1 MKKIFLTLIMLF
13 YGFFAHSNSIYN
25 SIQIIKTDNTQL
37 FYPIAWTDSVVSNNS
52 IQTLF
57 LSIPTSEIKEII
69 YPYTIAENE
78 INLSANDKKSFF
90 NQLFSVSLKQS
101 KNYQLNCD
109 YTIKFN
115 ENSATF
121 ILSYLTDFTAIVPE
135 FNCYGAYIFVNG
147 KLFKNGEESID
158 FSNTA
163 EIKIV
168 SYSGDIQTYSLSI
181 KNSALPLVTLQS
193 TENENE
199 EITTEWKENFMFVAT
214 NANGK
219 KDYNGL
225 SEFRGRGNNFA
236 PDKKNRYGIKLEEKT
251 KILEMPKGKRW
262 IALPCEND
270 KSLLRAE
277 LGFYI
282 YKNFLGSCWTP
293 NYRACELIINNTHK
307 GSYLLTEQIRITDER
322 ISSGLILSIENDAD
336 DDDDSFISKVSKS
349 LFVFQD
355 PDAGAIG
362 TPMIRTQ
369 VLIDKFESLLYSD
382 NSNENNKAKELINK
396 ESFIDWMILNEIAKN
411 ENAFSKDCYINI
423 STENIISMG
432 PIWDMSD
439 YFGLKSNDSHEDFVV
454 INHGWAKQL
463 LKDKSIYS
471 ALSQKFQVIY
481 NQKNAILNWIDEE
494 AKNKLPSA
502 FSNELLHDNF
512 GGKSDNYSSFTEEYM
527 KEVEQLKL
535 WIDARFEWLNTAL
548 K

>member
-1 MKKIFLTLIMLF
+1 MKNTFLTLIMLF
-13 YGFFAHSNSIYN
+13 YGLFTYSNSIYN
-25 SIQIIKTDNTQL
+25 SIQIIKTDNSQIT
-37 FYPIAWTDSVVSNNS
+37 YPIAWSDSVISNNS
-52 IQTLF
+52 NQTLF

-109 YTIKFN
+109 YTIEFN

-135 FNCYGAYIFVNG
+135 FNCFGAYIFVNG

-158 FSNTA
+158 FSNPA

-199 EITTEWKENFMFVAT
+199 EITTEWKENFMFIAT
-214 NANGK
+214 NANGR
-219 KDYNGL
+219 KDCNGL

-251 KILEMPKGKRW
+251 KILDMPQGKRW
-262 IALPCEND
+262 ITLPCNND

-322 ISSGLILSIENDAD
+322 IDSGLILSIENDAD
-336 DDDDSFISKVSKS
+336 DDDDSFFSSISKS

-362 TPMIRTQ
+362 TKMIRTQ

-382 NSNENNKAKELINK
+382 NSNDNNKAIELINK
-396 ESFIDWMILNEIAKN
+396 ESFIDWMIFNEIAKN
-411 ENAFSKDCYINI
+411 ENAFSKDCYLNI

-463 LKDKSIYS
+463 LKDMSFS
-471 ALSQKFQVIY
+471 TSLHQRFQVIY

-494 AKNKLPSA
+494 AKKKLPSA
-502 FSNELLHDNF
+502 FSNELLHNNF
-512 GGKSDNYSSFTEEYM
+512 DEKSNNYSSFAEKYLE
-527 KEVEQLKL
+527 EVEQLKL
-535 WIDARFEWLNTAL
+535 WIDARLEWLNTAL
-548 K
+548 R

>member
-1 MKKIFLTLIMLF
+1 MKNTFLTLIMLF
-13 YGFFAHSNSIYN
+13 YGLFIYSNSIYN
-25 SIQIIKTDNTQL
+25 SIQIIKTDNSQIT
-37 FYPIAWTDSVVSNNS
+37 YPIAWSDSVISNNS
-52 IQTLF
+52 NQTLF

-69 YPYTIAENE
+69 YPYIIAENE

-90 NQLFSVSLKQS
+90 NQLFSVSLKQN

-109 YTIKFN
+109 YTIEFN

-135 FNCYGAYIFVNG
+135 FNCFGAYIFVNG

-158 FSNTA
+158 FSNPA

-219 KDYNGL
+219 KDCNGL

-251 KILEMPKGKRW
+251 KILDMPKGKRW
-262 IALPCEND
+262 ITLPCDND

-336 DDDDSFISKVSKS
+336 EDDDSFFSSISKS

-362 TPMIRTQ
+362 TKMIRTQ

-382 NSNENNKAKELINK
+382 NSNDNNKAIELINK
-396 ESFIDWMILNEIAKN
+396 ESFIDWMIFNEIAKN
-411 ENAFSKDCYINI
+411 ENAFSKDCYLNI

-454 INHGWAKQL
+454 INHGWVKQL
-463 LKDKSIYS
+463 LKDMSFSTSLHKR
-471 ALSQKFQVIY
+471 FQVIY

-494 AKNKLPSA
+494 AKKKLPSA
-502 FSNELLHDNF
+502 FSNELLHNNF
-512 GGKSDNYSSFTEEYM
+512 DEKPNNYSSFSEKYLE
-527 KEVEQLKL
+527 EVEQLKL
-535 WIDARFEWLNTAL
+535 WIDARLEWLNTAL
-548 K
+548 R